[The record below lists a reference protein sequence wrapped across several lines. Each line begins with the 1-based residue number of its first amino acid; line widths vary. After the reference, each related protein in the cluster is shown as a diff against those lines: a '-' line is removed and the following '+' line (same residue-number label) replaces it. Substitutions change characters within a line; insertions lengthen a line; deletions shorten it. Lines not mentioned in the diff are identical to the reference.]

1 MADQGHTLL
10 HTLGSEAADG
20 LELHALVGAQ
30 GHGAH
35 GDAGSA
41 QGNGLIHVAEH
52 DVLGGGH
59 GAVIGDLA
67 QDGDIAVLLRVPA
80 LIQDTRGDGHGVG
93 LTGDDLIDG
102 GLDAVQASHG
112 GDATGDGMIH
122 RNGHHLVAHRID
134 HAGHTYFLT
143 KADIAHL
150 KYFLS

>member
-10 HTLGSEAADG
+10 HTLGGEAADG

-35 GDAGSA
+35 GDAGRA

-52 DVLGGGH
+52 DVLGGSH
-59 GAVIGDLA
+59 GAVVGNLA
-67 QDGDIAVLLRVPA
+67 KDGHVAVLLCIPA
-80 LIQDTRGDGHGVG
+80 LIQDAGSNSHGIG
-93 LTGDDLIDG
+93 LTGNDLVDG
-102 GLDAVQASHG
+102 RLDAVQTGHR
-112 GDATGDGMIH
+112 GDPAGDGVVH
-122 RNGHHLVAHRID
+122 SDGHHLVAHRVD

-143 KADIAHL
+143 KADITHL